1 VTTGT
6 LSAAGGDEEEVDG
19 MRISYL
25 ATNYPFVSH
34 TFIQGEIAAL
44 EQLGVEVVPIALNKV
59 RPADVLS
66 PLDEREA
73 ARTYHVKA
81 TPPAAIAATLL
92 RTLLRHP
99 LAFLK
104 GIRRSVHGPPGIRE
118 VGKRLFQFAEA
129 VLVWHHCVG
138 RGVTGI
144 HAHFGQAPATV
155 ARYAAAFGNDAAGS
169 GAGRARWTW
178 SVTIHGWHEFATEDS
193 SDLRTKFADADLVV
207 AISDFTRAQIL
218 RLSGSGD
225 WAKIGVVRCGIDVDE
240 FPAREPRPVG
250 DPPVVVVVARLS
262 PEKGHGVLL
271 EAMRILAG
279 RGVEVRA
286 RFIGD
291 GPFEADLRKAISRL
305 RLDGSVEL
313 LGPQPPSAVAEAL
326 RDADVFCLPSFA
338 EGLPVSIMEAMAIGV
353 PVVTTFI
360 SGTPELVDD
369 TTGWIVPAG
378 NAEALADAVAEV
390 LSNPTAADAKVGAA
404 RDAVLLRHD
413 RSRNSKELADL
424 LERCHG
430 GSS

>member
-1 VTTGT
+1 
-6 LSAAGGDEEEVDG
+6 

-34 TFIQGEIAAL
+34 TFIQGEVAAL
-44 EQLGVEVVPIALNKV
+44 EALGVEIVPIALNKV
-59 RPADVLS
+59 RTADVLS
-66 PLDEREA
+66 PLDEQEA

-81 TPPAAIAATLL
+81 TPPGEIASTLL
-92 RTLLRHP
+92 GALVRHP

-104 GIRRSVHGPPGIRE
+104 GLRRSLQGPPGVRE
-118 VGKRLFQFAEA
+118 VGRRLFQFAEA
-129 VLVWHHCVG
+129 VLVWRHCLD

-155 ARYAAAFGNDAAGS
+155 ARYAAAFGNDAAG
-169 GAGRARWTW
+169 GRGRRWTW

-193 SDLRTKFADADLVV
+193 SDLRAKFADADLVV

-225 WAKIGVVRCGIDVDE
+225 WAKIGVVRCGIDVE
-240 FPAREPRPVG
+240 AFAPREPRPLAE
-250 DPPVVVVVARLS
+250 PPVVLVVARLS
-262 PEKGHGVLL
+262 PEKGHMVLL
-271 EAMRILAG
+271 EAMGLLAE

-291 GPFEADLRKAISRL
+291 GPFEHELRKAVRRL
-305 RLDGSVEL
+305 GLGGAVEL

-353 PVVTTFI
+353 PVVTTYI

-378 NAEALADAVAEV
+378 NPEALADAIADV
-390 LSNPTAADAKVGAA
+390 LSSPRVAATVEAA

-424 LERCHG
+424 LERCHHG
-430 GSS
+430 GARPTSAAHPAAPTWST